1 MIRKDDI
8 ISEDVAHVP
17 GVAEEKPIEM
27 SADAQVAEKE
37 LEKIASVDE
46 GKPVKT
52 KNTSKNFAMTLL
64 FIAVNVLAVVLTLLM
79 ESRDGETAPFS
90 EVWKTY
96 IANFWW
102 LLGAFA
108 MYVLFNAFQAIKR
121 RIFLKSTLNKDL
133 PLISMNATLLC
144 KYYDNITPLGSGGQP
159 FEIYYLR
166 KK

>member
-46 GKPVKT
+46 GKQVKT

-90 EVWKTY
+90 EV
-96 IANFWW
+96 
-102 LLGAFA
+102 
-108 MYVLFNAFQAIKR
+108 
-121 RIFLKSTLNKDL
+121 
-133 PLISMNATLLC
+133 
-144 KYYDNITPLGSGGQP
+144 
-159 FEIYYLR
+159 
-166 KK
+166 